1 MLLTIAI
8 VLVLGATVLL
18 IWDLSD
24 QKVIASEYQ
33 SFFTPLRSETTVRHT
48 YNAKAES
55 VWEALTELSNYN
67 LWFPGVRRMFPVVD
81 AERYVHKFSFDQF
94 DFYPGAFI
102 YIRPNAVSPSFRGR
116 IMTVEEN
123 KELTLSMRFGP
134 LNKETVTFSI
144 DPQPDGSTVV
154 MCRRT
159 SRGLFSFLTLMGF
172 AQNKS
177 HILSNLGYF
186 IPDDK
191 KDDVADKSESD
202 AVALSP
208 EQELSLIAHAV
219 QAGLAGNM
227 DPINAIVGKPA
238 RGKAKSLLVRAKRA
252 GGKLQEHL
260 EAALKDGPPPDA
272 AAVPAQE
279 APASSLPSFSSDD
292 DLIAYVVNKAIAGDM
307 DPINSIQDKAL
318 RGKAKSVMVRA
329 KRSGNVP
336 PMPDN
341 IPETAATETVETA
354 SGGNGESED
363 DIINKLVAEGLAG
376 NMDSINAL
384 EDRALRAKVKS
395 ALVKAKRAQN

>member
-1 MLLTIAI
+1 
-8 VLVLGATVLL
+8 
-18 IWDLSD
+18 
-24 QKVIASEYQ
+24 
-33 SFFTPLRSETTVRHT
+33 
-48 YNAKAES
+48 
-55 VWEALTELSNYN
+55 
-67 LWFPGVRRMFPVVD
+67 
-81 AERYVHKFSFDQF
+81 
-94 DFYPGAFI
+94 
-102 YIRPNAVSPSFRGR
+102 
-116 IMTVEEN
+116 MTVEKN

-134 LNKETVTFSI
+134 FNKETVTFSL

-159 SRGLFSFLTLMGF
+159 SKGLFSFLTLMGF

-191 KDDVADKSESD
+191 KDDVADKADSD
-202 AVALSP
+202 AVTLSP

-238 RGKAKSLLVRAKRA
+238 RVRAKRA

-307 DPINSIQDKAL
+307 DPINSIQNKAL

-363 DIINKLVAEGLAG
+363 DIIKKLVAEGLAG

>member
-1 MLLTIAI
+1 MLLTLAI
-8 VLVLGATVLL
+8 VLVLGATALL
-18 IWDLSD
+18 VWDLSD
-24 QKVIASEYQ
+24 QKVITSEYQ
-33 SFFTPLRSETTVRHT
+33 SYFTPLRSETTVRHT
-48 YNAKAES
+48 YSAKAES
-55 VWEALTELSNYN
+55 IWGALTELSNYN

-81 AERYVHKFSFDQF
+81 SDRYVHKFSFDQF
-94 DFYPGAFI
+94 DLSPGSFI
-102 YIRPNAVSPSFRGR
+102 QIRPNVVSPSFRGR

-123 KELTLSMRFGP
+123 KELAFSMRFGP
-134 LNKETVTFSI
+134 FNKETVTFSL
-144 DPQPDGSTVV
+144 DAQPDGSTVV
-154 MCRRT
+154 TCHRT
-159 SRGLFSFLTLMGF
+159 SKGLFSFLTLLGF
-172 AQNKS
+172 AGSKS

-191 KDDVADKSESD
+191 KDDTADKSVAA

-219 QAGLAGNM
+219 QAGISGNM
-227 DPINAIVGKPA
+227 DPINAIAAKPA
-238 RGKAKSLLVRAKRA
+238 RGKAKSFLVRAKRA

-260 EAALKDGPPPDA
+260 EAALKDGPPPDTA
-272 AAVPAQE
+272 AAAAQP

-292 DLIAYVVNKAIAGDM
+292 DLIAFVVNKAIEGDM

-341 IPETAATETVETA
+341 IPNAGPAEAAETPA
-354 SGGNGESED
+354 SANGESED
-363 DIINKLVAEGLAG
+363 DIVQKLVAEGLAG

-395 ALVKAKRAQN
+395 ALVKAKRAQK

>member
-1 MLLTIAI
+1 MQTKLEDASE
-8 VLVLGATVLL
+8 LL
-18 IWDLSD
+18 I
-24 QKVIASEYQ
+24 I
-33 SFFTPLRSETTVRHT
+33 
-48 YNAKAES
+48 
-55 VWEALTELSNYN
+55 
-67 LWFPGVRRMFPVVD
+67 
-81 AERYVHKFSFDQF
+81 FDHSHRENRTI
-94 DFYPGAFI
+94 PTGAF
-102 YIRPNAVSPSFRGR
+102 RSS
-116 IMTVEEN
+116 T
-123 KELTLSMRFGP
+123 
-134 LNKETVTFSI
+134 
-144 DPQPDGSTVV
+144 QPDGSTVV

-159 SRGLFSFLTLMGF
+159 SKGLFSFLTLMGF

-191 KDDVADKSESD
+191 KDDVADKADSD
-202 AVALSP
+202 AVTLSP

-227 DPINAIVGKPA
+227 DPINTIVGKPA

-307 DPINSIQDKAL
+307 DPINSIQNKAL
-318 RGKAKSVMVRA
+318 RGKAKSAMVRA

-363 DIINKLVAEGLAG
+363 DIIKKLVAEGLAG

>member
-1 MLLTIAI
+1 
-8 VLVLGATVLL
+8 
-18 IWDLSD
+18 
-24 QKVIASEYQ
+24 
-33 SFFTPLRSETTVRHT
+33 
-48 YNAKAES
+48 
-55 VWEALTELSNYN
+55 
-67 LWFPGVRRMFPVVD
+67 
-81 AERYVHKFSFDQF
+81 
-94 DFYPGAFI
+94 
-102 YIRPNAVSPSFRGR
+102 
-116 IMTVEEN
+116 
-123 KELTLSMRFGP
+123 
-134 LNKETVTFSI
+134 
-144 DPQPDGSTVV
+144 
-154 MCRRT
+154 
-159 SRGLFSFLTLMGF
+159 MGF

-191 KDDVADKSESD
+191 KDDVADKADSD
-202 AVALSP
+202 AVTLSP

-227 DPINAIVGKPA
+227 DPINTIVGKPA

-260 EAALKDGPPPDA
+260 EAALQNGPPPDA
-272 AAVPAQE
+272 VAVPAQE

-307 DPINSIQDKAL
+307 DPINSIQNKAL
-318 RGKAKSVMVRA
+318 RGKAKSAMVRA

-363 DIINKLVAEGLAG
+363 DIIKKLVAEGLAG